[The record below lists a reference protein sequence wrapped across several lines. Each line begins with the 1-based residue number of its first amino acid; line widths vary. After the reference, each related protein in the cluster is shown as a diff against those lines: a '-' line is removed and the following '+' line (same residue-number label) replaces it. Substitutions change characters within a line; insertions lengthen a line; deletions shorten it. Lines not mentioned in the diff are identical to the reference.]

1 MRTAILGGGGGVGSS
16 AAFNLLLQANSDD
29 VVLVDCR
36 AEMVESHV
44 LDLEQVL
51 ELGAPGSIRGGGLDD
66 VLDAD
71 VVVVAASAPLV
82 VNGSRL
88 AYLTANVAIVRSL
101 VEMIDE
107 SWPGIVV
114 VVTNPVDPLCTWI
127 QRTTGIERTR
137 VLGYTLNDSLRLRT
151 GISKA
156 LRVEPGAVDAWVLG
170 EHGDTSVPLFDRVR
184 IRGEV
189 ASLTEAERDA
199 ADEFLRTW
207 YVRHVSLDS
216 GRSSTWTSGIGVA
229 RMVHAIG
236 ADTGEL
242 WPASVVLAGEYG
254 IDGVALTVPVTLGRR
269 GARIHEWQ
277 LTADQRAAL
286 ERSAAVVREAVGRI
300 EVPVAR
306 PSPRPPR
313 QSRRRGAASRPD
325 RRT

>member
-1 MRTAILGGGGGVGSS
+1 MRIAILGGGGGVGSS

-71 VVVVAASAPLV
+71 VVVVAASTALG
-82 VNGSRL
+82 VNRSRL

-306 PSPRPPR
+306 PL
-313 QSRRRGAASRPD
+313 A
-325 RRT
+325 